1 MPHRTM
7 SWSIIL
13 LLAALESV
21 FSGTATKQFSRNVDF
36 IGDRVKVK
44 TINGSIVVDTY
55 DEKTVLIDADI
66 RVRAASRAT
75 AERYLK
81 KVNLLIEKSG
91 NELLV
96 GIEPMALRPIG
107 FFERLFGGA
116 ADLQVDF
123 YVKIPK
129 DKAVQAE
136 TVNGTVNIE
145 GMERPLVMKTVN
157 GSLSA
162 KGCRAS
168 VKAETTNGSIYLEF
182 SKLLPPD
189 KVSLGTVNGGITL
202 VLPKTTAADIRVST
216 VNGKIKTDLPV
227 EVADGWGEGRL
238 RGRINGG
245 GALIEAE
252 TVNGNI
258 AVQSR

>member
-1 MPHRTM
+1 MPQRTM
-7 SWSIIL
+7 SWSIMF

-36 IGDRVKVK
+36 NGDCVKVR

-55 DEKTVLIDADI
+55 DEKAVLIDADI
-66 RVRAASRAT
+66 RVRAASRAN

-91 NELLV
+91 NDLLI
-96 GIEPMALRPIG
+96 GIEPMSMRPFG

-116 ADLQVDF
+116 AELQVDF
-123 YVKIPK
+123 YIKVPK

-136 TVNGTVNIE
+136 TVNGTVNID
-145 GMERPLVMKTVN
+145 GMERRLVMKTVN

-162 KGCRAS
+162 VGCKAS
-168 VKAETTNGSIYLEF
+168 VRAETTNGSIYLEL
-182 SKLLPPD
+182 SKLLPSD

-202 VLPKTTAADIRVST
+202 VIPKTTAADIRIST
-216 VNGKIKTDLPV
+216 VNGKVKTDLPL
-227 EVADGWGEGRL
+227 EVVDGWSEGKL

-245 GALIEAE
+245 GAFIEAE
-252 TVNGNI
+252 TVNGNV
-258 AVQSR
+258 AVKSR